1 MQKSGFSQS
10 ENCDSWSGNTE
21 CTKTRPAV
29 TGQED
34 LSQTTVKVTMQSTSS
49 LMNVLVTVSRIGAQ
63 INFVSAKDST
73 AILTVSAR
81 PKVARRV
88 PGLLRQLVDVID
100 VSGL

>member
-1 MQKSGFSQS
+1 MQNSKFSPSQCGVS
-10 ENCDSWSGNTE
+10 PPPNRDANASQKTE
-21 CTKTRPAV
+21 PSL
-29 TGQED
+29 G

-81 PKVARRV
+81 PNVVRRV
-88 PGLLRQLVDVID
+88 PSLLRELVEVID
-100 VSGL
+100 VCGI

>member
-1 MQKSGFSQS
+1 MQNSKVSPSPC
-10 ENCDSWSGNTE
+10 CDSPSPNRGANASQKAE
-21 CTKTRPAV
+21 PSL
-29 TGQED
+29 G

-81 PKVARRV
+81 PNVVRRV
-88 PGLLRQLVDVID
+88 PSLLRELVEVID
-100 VSGL
+100 VCGI